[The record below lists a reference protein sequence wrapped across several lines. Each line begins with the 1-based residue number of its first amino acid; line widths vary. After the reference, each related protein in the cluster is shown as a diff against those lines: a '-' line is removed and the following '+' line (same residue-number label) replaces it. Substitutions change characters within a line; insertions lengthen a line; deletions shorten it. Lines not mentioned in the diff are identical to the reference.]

1 MELSQ
6 DKVDLQLRT
15 LKVINGNIKFMKIF
29 LLVNCPHLNLSCK
42 FIKQTMSLHKY
53 GIKCIIL
60 HRLMNKVIV
69 LNALMIKNKS

>member
-1 MELSQ
+1 MEVSQ

-15 LKVINGNIKFMKIF
+15 LKVINGDIKFIKIF
-29 LLVNCPHLNLSCK
+29 LSANCPHLNLSCK
-42 FIKQTMSLHKY
+42 FIKKTMSLHKY

-60 HRLMNKVIV
+60 HQLLNKVIA